1 MPKRSS
7 IMLGGKATLILW
19 LCMTI
24 AFLVSANWNRRI
36 LSSVVNNIGN
46 QTSTYLSEPHGFS
59 TYGSNFIDVHH
70 HPQGKKTRKEDTT
83 IIITSSLI
91 PTHPSLDIIDRTL
104 QSLKFLTGLS
114 EDTPIFI
121 AVDGMY
127 EQDRRRYPSKARQ
140 LSLYVDAL
148 KQKYTGDA
156 APYLRNSNNGNG
168 PQQLRNIRVL
178 SQSKRLNLNGN
189 VKRALNR
196 VHTEFMYVIQHDIP
210 FIHEVNHTA
219 LIRTFRDYPETIRL
233 VGFSTK
239 NVLERARDR
248 QGLCGEQVQF
258 STDDIQL
265 SKTHIWSD
273 R

>member
-1 MPKRSS
+1 MF
-7 IMLGGKATLILW
+7 GGKATLILW

-24 AFLVSANWNRRI
+24 AFLASANWNRLI
-36 LSSVVNNIGN
+36 LTSVVHNIGN
-46 QTSTYLSEPHGFS
+46 QTSPHLNKDHGFS
-59 TYGSNFIDVHH
+59 TDISNFIDVHH
-70 HPQGKKTRKEDTT
+70 QPQWRENRKEDTT

-104 QSLKFLTGLS
+104 ESLKYLTGLS
-114 EDTPIFI
+114 EDTQII
-121 AVDGMY
+121 VAVDGMY
-127 EQDRRRYPSKARQ
+127 EHDRRRYPSKARR

-148 KQKYTGDA
+148 KQKYTGESA
-156 APYLRNSNNGNG
+156 SYLRNNNTSNG
-168 PQQLRNIRVL
+168 PKQLRNIRVL

-219 LIRTFRDYPETIRL
+219 LLRTLRDFPETIRL
-233 VGFSTK
+233 VRFSTK
-239 NVLERARDR
+239 KVLVRAEDQ
-248 QGLCGEQVQF
+248 QGLCGEQGQF
-258 STDDIQL
+258 STEGITL

>member
-1 MPKRSS
+1 
-7 IMLGGKATLILW
+7 MLGGRATWILW

-36 LSSVVNNIGN
+36 LSSVVNNNIGN
-46 QTSTYLSEPHGFS
+46 QTSSYLSETNHGFS
-59 TYGSNFIDVHH
+59 TNGSNFMTVHH
-70 HPQGKKTRKEDTT
+70 QPKWSENRTEDTT

-104 QSLKFLTGLS
+104 ESLKYLTGLS
-114 EDTPIFI
+114 EHTPIII
-121 AVDGMY
+121 AVDGMH
-127 EQDRRRYPSKARQ
+127 DHDKRRYPSKARR

-148 KQKYTGDA
+148 KQKYTRDA
-156 APYLRNSNNGNG
+156 APSFRSSDNSNG
-168 PQQLRNIRVL
+168 PKHLRNIRVL

-219 LIRTFRDYPETIRL
+219 LVRTFREYPETIRL
-233 VGFSTK
+233 VRFSTK
-239 NVLERARDR
+239 KVLERDEER
-248 QGLCGEQVQF
+248 QGLCGEQGKF
-258 STDDIQL
+258 STGDVKL